1 MNGVWSEGRRK
12 LEEGPVK
19 VSFLFLGEVARQDA
33 HVCKRTGSFLPSRL
47 KACDMGVVYATPM
60 SHGVPENRRNG
71 VVQW

>member
-1 MNGVWSEGRRK
+1 MNGVWSKGRRK

-47 KACDMGVVYATPM
+47 KACDTHVTYATLV
-60 SHGVPENRRNG
+60 SHAVPENCRNG
-71 VVQW
+71 VV